1 MEAWHGTRG
10 IAYSK
15 KPDDFLKISGII
27 PQALPAEMFP
37 RSGQRGFVAGRRQI
51 AGAIEAAGGTTEA
64 VAATC
69 SRNRRDYDFPASLAT
84 TKIHSMRIRTGGRL
98 ESHCDMSANRRRPFA
113 REHIPK
119 IDRNFS

>member
-27 PQALPAEMFP
+27 PQALSAELFP
-37 RSGQRGFVAGRRQI
+37 RSGQHGFVAGRRQF
-51 AGAIEAAGGTTEA
+51 AGAIEAAGGTTVA
-64 VAATC
+64 VAATR
-69 SRNRRDYDFPASLAT
+69 SRHRRDYDLPTSLMQSGSGTASGWN
-84 TKIHSMRIRTGGRL
+84 RIVTCPQTDGVPLPGG
-98 ESHCDMSANRRRPFA
+98 
-113 REHIPK
+113 HIPK

>member
-27 PQALPAEMFP
+27 PQALPAELFP
-37 RSGQRGFVAGRRQI
+37 RSGQRGFVAGPRQF

-69 SRNRRDYDFPASLAT
+69 FRHRRDYDFPASLAT
-84 TKIHSMRIRTGGRL
+84 T
-98 ESHCDMSANRRRPFA
+98 
-113 REHIPK
+113 
-119 IDRNFS
+119 